1 MEFDKSKILTC
12 VTADQLVEGQLGWA
26 NDTISWLESDV
37 IFIPP
42 YAVSKSNDIEFP
54 FESKERGKR
63 RYFYPAPEP
72 LPFAVGDTVEIIKD
86 VIFPPNSPNLKGLRF
101 KVDAIYRQDD
111 GDQYMAVVAD
121 NGRRMAF
128 IDPDLTKW
136 AKKVQE
142 PTNEDIKPGTI
153 LHVNGYSKPRTTTK
167 ASEPS
172 FNVGDRVEL
181 TTSQLPFFRKG
192 TQGTVSNTKLDS
204 CKVHVNV
211 DNRGEWAI
219 NKADLKIIPEPTY
232 RPFANAEEFKPYRD
246 EWFRIKRDGAMIRY
260 SAYNDEGV
268 QDTDGK
274 MVSYKT
280 LFENVEREN
289 GEPCGIKE
297 QA

>member
-172 FNVGDRVEL
+172 FKVGDRVEL

-219 NKADLKIIPEPTY
+219 NKADLKIITQPTY

-246 EWFRIKRDGAMIRY
+246 EWFKKKGDVGFDRAEYYDNVGIKNSKGFFLTYADFVACY
-260 SAYNDEGV
+260 
-268 QDTDGK
+268 
-274 MVSYKT
+274 
-280 LFENVEREN
+280 EREN